1 MKSST
6 ILNTLSAASQTTD
19 STNEGLNLDH
29 ESLADLIEEVM
40 NKNSTESAYQ
50 CLGQTLTFADIDKK
64 SSALTAYLLEVA
76 QLKAGERVII
86 QLPNLTQY
94 PIAAYAV
101 IRAGLVLVNTNPL
114 YTAREMQHQFS
125 DSGAKAIIIL
135 ADLLPKLAGVIEQ
148 TNIKTVIATHA
159 IDLIQ
164 PQIIN
169 GNKVLSANL
178 ISFSEAVKLGGEF
191 PTINRQPININDIAA
206 IQYTGGTT
214 GLSKGAVLTHKNLLS
229 NVMQASERL
238 SSVTVEGEE
247 CFVTPLPLYHI
258 YALLLNLWVF
268 SKGNNNI
275 LIPNPRDIEGF
286 IDTLRLNKVTGFC
299 GINTLFIG
307 LCSHPK
313 IKEVN
318 FDALKCTI
326 SGGAALTS
334 TASDDWYKITGCTIA
349 EGYGLSETSPVVT
362 LNEPGKEQL
371 GTIGL
376 PVMGTEVQIWNDD
389 GKEIKQGEA
398 GELVVRGP
406 QVMQRYWQQP
416 EETQKVLTQAGW
428 LKTGDIALQKSDGF
442 FQIVDRKKDMI
453 IVSGFNVYPNEVEDI
468 LMSHPDILEAAVVG
482 ENCPKSGELV
492 SAFIVKKTN
501 TDLSYQEMTSYCR
514 ELLTPYKVPKKM
526 IFLAEL
532 PKSSIGKVLRKALRN

>member
-1 MKSST
+1 M
-6 ILNTLSAASQTTD
+6 D
-19 STNEGLNLDH
+19 
-29 ESLADLIEEVM
+29 
-40 NKNSTESAYQ
+40 KNSTESAYQ

-64 SSALTAYLLEVA
+64 SSALATYLLEVA
-76 QLKAGERVII
+76 KLNAGDRVVI
-86 QLPNLTQY
+86 QLPNITQY

-135 ADLLPKLAGVIEQ
+135 ADLLPKLVGIIEQ
-148 TNIKTVIATHA
+148 TNINTIIATHA
-159 IDLIQ
+159 IDLMQ

-169 GNKVLSANL
+169 EKKVLSANL
-178 ISFSEAVKLGGEF
+178 ISFSEALKSGNEF
-191 PTINRQPININDIAA
+191 SKINRQPININDIAA

-214 GLSKGAVLTHKNLLS
+214 GVSKGAVLTHKNLLS

-238 SSVTVEGEE
+238 SNVAVEGEE

-286 IDTLRLNKVTGFC
+286 IDTLMINRVTGFC

-318 FDALKCTI
+318 FDALKFTI

-334 TASDDWYKITGCTIA
+334 TATDNWYKITGCTIS

-376 PVMGTEVQIWNDD
+376 PVIGTEVQIWNDD
-389 GKEIKQGEA
+389 AKEVKLGET

-406 QVMQRYWQQP
+406 QVMQGYWQQRQ
-416 EETQKVLTQAGW
+416 ETQKVLTQEGW
-428 LKTGDIALQKSDGF
+428 LKTGDIALQKNNGF

-453 IVSGFNVYPNEVEDI
+453 IVSGFNVYPNEIEDI

-482 ENCPKSGELV
+482 ESCPKSGELV
-492 SAFIVKKTN
+492 SAFIVKRSN
-501 TDLSYQEMTSYCR
+501 ADLCYQEITRYCR

-526 IFLAEL
+526 IFLNEL
-532 PKSSIGKVLRKALRN
+532 PKSSIGKVLRKELRN